1 VGCTVVKKKRKSDG
15 VRPAEEDELRN
26 ESQEGIA
33 PLADETAQDINAAG
47 TEAAKEMELDSEAL
61 DTQEANLEASPSELE
76 RARAEGQE
84 YLDGWQRARAEF
96 ANYKKRVERESQE
109 SHKRSAGVIFC
120 RYLGIIDDME
130 LALRERP
137 TDGDAAEW
145 AEGIGLIYQKLLS
158 LLEAEGV
165 ERIQA
170 EGEIFDPNFHEA
182 LSHEESSEH
191 SESQVIE
198 VIRQGYILGERVLR
212 PALVRVA
219 K

>member
-1 VGCTVVKKKRKSDG
+1 VVKKKRKSDD

-26 ESQEGIA
+26 ESQAGIA
-33 PLADETAQDINAAG
+33 PVADETVQDLHAAG
-47 TEAAKEMELDSEAL
+47 TEAAKEMELDGEAP
-61 DTQEANLEASPSELE
+61 DTQDANLEASPSELE

-96 ANYKKRVERESQE
+96 ANYKKRVERESRE
-109 SHKRSAGVIFC
+109 SHKRSAADIFC

-145 AEGIGLIYQKLLS
+145 AEGIRIIYQKLLS
-158 LLEAEGV
+158 LLKLEGV

-170 EGEIFDPNFHEA
+170 EGEIFDPNYHEA

-191 SESQVIE
+191 GENQVIE

>member
-1 VGCTVVKKKRKSDG
+1 MAKRKWKSDD

-26 ESQEGIA
+26 ESEEGIS
-33 PLADETAQDINAAG
+33 PQRDETAQDLHAAD
-47 TEAAKEMELDSEAL
+47 TAAAKEMELDGEAQ
-61 DTQEANLEASPSELE
+61 DTQDANLEASPSDLE

-96 ANYKKRVERESQE
+96 ANYKKRVERESQQ
-109 SHKRSAGVIFC
+109 SYKRSAGDIFC
-120 RYLGIIDDME
+120 RFLGIIDDME

-137 TDGDAAEW
+137 TDGDAAVW
-145 AEGIGLIYQKLLS
+145 AEGIGIIYQKLLS

-170 EGEIFDPNFHEA
+170 EEEIFDPNYHEA

-191 SESQVIE
+191 SEGQVIE